1 MRHFALTHQGL
12 KRPSNQDRYLLLDLP
27 GGRVLAAVADG
38 MGGASGGE
46 IAAQMAVDLL
56 AKNVKRPTLKHHEL
70 REVFSAICLAVYEE
84 GRAKPELEGMGTTL
98 TAVLASPSRVDWAH
112 VGDSRLHRWRS
123 GRLEQVTTDH
133 TAAGFMA
140 EEGLISSQEAGS
152 HPARHML
159 MDCIGCGDC
168 DPDTGWF
175 QPEDGELLLITTDG
189 LHDKV
194 SADDLSPVLAS
205 AGNLPDKLQAML
217 DMALAAGGSDNITV
231 AAIEM
236 S

>member
-1 MRHFALTHQGL
+1 LHFFAQTHQGL
-12 KRPSNQDRYLLLDLP
+12 KRPSNQDRYLLRELP
-27 GGRVLAAVADG
+27 DGRILAAVADG
-38 MGGASGGE
+38 MGGIAGGE
-46 IAAQMAVDLL
+46 VAASMAVDLL
-56 AKNVKRPTLKHHEL
+56 AEVIDPSPEDHGALGELFASICRRVYAKAQAESDLK
-70 REVFSAICLAVYEE
+70 
-84 GRAKPELEGMGTTL
+84 GMGTTL
-98 TAVLASPSRVDWAH
+98 TAVLASPARVDWAH

-140 EEGLISSQEAGS
+140 EEGLISEREAGS
-152 HPARHML
+152 HPARHLL

-175 QPEDGELLLITTDG
+175 QPQDGELVLITTDG

-194 SADDLSPVLAS
+194 RADDLARVLAS
-205 AGNLPDKLQAML
+205 SGSLPDKLQEML
-217 DMALAAGGSDNITV
+217 DLALAAGGSDNITV
-231 AAIEM
+231 AAIQF